1 MPTQLSVNV
10 NKLATLRNARGGNLP
25 DVIKMTKQIAKWGA
39 HGITIHPRPDE
50 RHIRRSDAFEI
61 SSALQELGPQ
71 LPHPLEFNIEGYP
84 SEDFLNLIFQIRP
97 DQCTLVPDP
106 PDTLTSNAG
115 WLLSKNKAFLQ
126 KICQRLHQEGVRSS
140 LFVDPLSWNSEETE
154 ALKEISPSRVEL
166 YTESFATDSKNNQL
180 PQGLQPYISLAR
192 QANELNIGLNA
203 GHDLNQKN
211 LPQLLQAIPSLEE
224 VSIGHALICEA
235 LYDGIETTIRNY
247 LKILRGQTS

>member
-25 DVIKMTKQIAKWGA
+25 DVVKMTKQIAKWGA
-39 HGITIHPRPDE
+39 NGITIHPRPDE

-71 LPHPLEFNIEGYP
+71 LPHQFEFNIEGYP

-115 WLLSKNKAFLQ
+115 WLLNKNKSFLQ
-126 KICQRLHQEGVRSS
+126 RVCQRLHQEGVRSS
-140 LFVDPLSWNSEETE
+140 LFVDPLSWNSKETE

-166 YTESFATDSKNNQL
+166 YTESFATDFENNQL
-180 PQGLQPYISLAR
+180 PQGLQPYISLAQR
-192 QANELNIGLNA
+192 ASELNIGLNA

-247 LKILRGQTS
+247 LKILRGQAS